1 MISPAINRIAEGK
14 NAEWPL
20 ADLVDGRIRKSGS
33 LVTIKR
39 FYEMLFRLKC
49 V

>member
-20 ADLVDGRIRKSGS
+20 ADLVDGRILHANRDRW
-33 LVTIKR
+33 LR
-39 FYEMLFRLKC
+39 
-49 V
+49 